1 MSLAIDYGRY
11 VQARGELFDVAESA
25 ARYAA
30 TGLVDGTASTKALA
44 SASSTTIDGS
54 AFNLQAADVTTGFWN
69 TASRTFTTGSANP
82 NAVRVSAKRNASRG
96 NAVDLAFARV
106 IGLQSP
112 QLNATVVAYKNMNVM
127 LVVGNTTLVASDTAV
142 RNRLQNLGFS
152 VVVTDDAAVTAAD
165 ALEMRLVVVS
175 ETSTSTLI
183 NTKLRDA
190 AVPVLCYE
198 PMLYDDMSMTGPTE
212 STNFGCSNVGNRI
225 NITNASHAL
234 AAGLASGTQTV
245 TSLSN
250 TVSGAGLSW
259 GLLPAGATRIANV
272 QGSSTQ
278 AALFAYDT
286 GATLYNGTAAPARR
300 VGMFMCSPDTG
311 GNGGVSASAL
321 NTNGWAIFDA
331 AVTWLT
337 TPTPAIRTVKFSQ

>member
-11 VQARGELFDVAESA
+11 VQARGEIFDVAESS

-44 SASSTTIDGS
+44 SASSTTIEGS
-54 AFNLQAADVTTGFWN
+54 AFNLQASDVETGVWN
-69 TASRTFTTGSANP
+69 TSTRTFTAGGSNP
-82 NAVRVSAKRNASRG
+82 NAVRVTARRDASRG
-96 NAVDLAFARV
+96 NAVDLPFAKV

-112 QLNATVVAYKNMNVM
+112 QMTARVVAYKNMNVM

-152 VVVTDDAAVTAAD
+152 VVVVDDSAVTATA

-175 ETSTSTLI
+175 ETSTSSLI

-198 PMLYDDMSMTGPTE
+198 PILYDDMSMTGPTE
-212 STNFGCSNVGNRI
+212 STHYGCSNVGNRI
-225 NITNASHAL
+225 SITNASHAL
-234 AAGLASGTQTV
+234 AAGLSSGTQTV
-245 TSLSN
+245 TTLSN

-259 GLLPAGATRIANV
+259 GALPAGATRIANV

-300 VGMFMCSPDTG
+300 VGMFLCSPDSG
-311 GNGGVSASAL
+311 GNGGVSASSL
-321 NTNGWAIFDA
+321 NSNGWLIFDA
-331 AVTWLT
+331 AVNWLT
-337 TPTPAIRTVKFSQ
+337 SPTPTIRTVKFGT